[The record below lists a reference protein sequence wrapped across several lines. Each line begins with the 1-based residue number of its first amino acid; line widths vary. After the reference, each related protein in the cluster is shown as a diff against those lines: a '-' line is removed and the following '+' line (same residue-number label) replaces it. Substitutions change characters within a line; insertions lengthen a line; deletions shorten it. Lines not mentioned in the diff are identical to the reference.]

1 METQPTALSN
11 LQYSLLLDESPGHY
25 RLRKFAT
32 KCSYWKKVKVISGM
46 LLITLEAFI
55 LKKNGVSKHILLSKC
70 ISSTNG
76 FFHIIKQGYPC
87 PTLFLSPDQMSRI
100 SSNPKFGWLVPL
112 NADYKLGVTKN
123 KPVKY
128 IFQKLYILDS
138 VFRVG
143 HLTWVN

>member
-1 METQPTALSN
+1 
-11 LQYSLLLDESPGHY
+11 
-25 RLRKFAT
+25 
-32 KCSYWKKVKVISGM
+32 
-46 LLITLEAFI
+46 
-55 LKKNGVSKHILLSKC
+55 
-70 ISSTNG
+70 
-76 FFHIIKQGYPC
+76 
-87 PTLFLSPDQMSRI
+87 MSRI

>member
-55 LKKNGVSKHILLSKC
+55 LKKMEFQNIFYLVNVFQALMVSFIL
-70 ISSTNG
+70 
-76 FFHIIKQGYPC
+76 
-87 PTLFLSPDQMSRI
+87 
-100 SSNPKFGWLVPL
+100 
-112 NADYKLGVTKN
+112 
-123 KPVKY
+123 
-128 IFQKLYILDS
+128 
-138 VFRVG
+138 
-143 HLTWVN
+143 